1 MEALRDQR
9 GLPRLDDLTR
19 DVRHALRSLRHT
31 PVFTAGALLTL
42 ALGIGVN
49 TAIFSIVNRVLLQ
62 PLGYRQPEQLIYL
75 TTQIAQL
82 GDGELPVSPPEY
94 MEFREMN
101 RSFSTVGAYTIGE
114 VNLTGDDRPRRVR
127 SAFVDAHLLNA
138 LGINAAEGRVFTEG
152 ETAPAPQPP
161 SVTILSYELWQAAFG
176 GQSII
181 GRTVEVDGLRH
192 EVIGIMPPGA
202 DVMDNR
208 AEIWLPLG
216 LTPIDR
222 LRRAAH
228 SLSVIGRLDDGA
240 TVQSAR
246 RELDAL
252 IENWSKRVG
261 VEPGPG
267 TAGHV
272 FAPVTGERGH
282 ILRMKP
288 VQDEVVGNS
297 RRSIWAL
304 QAAVALVLLIAFAN
318 LANLFLARAEAR
330 RHEFAVRK
338 PLGASRGRLLRQLM
352 TEGLLLSLAGGALGL
367 MLARVGV

>member
-1 MEALRDQR
+1 M
-9 GLPRLDDLTR
+9 
-19 DVRHALRSLRHT
+19 
-31 PVFTAGALLTL
+31 
-42 ALGIGVN
+42 
-49 TAIFSIVNRVLLQ
+49 
-62 PLGYRQPEQLIYL
+62 
-75 TTQIAQL
+75 
-82 GDGELPVSPPEY
+82 
-94 MEFREMN
+94 
-101 RSFSTVGAYTIGE
+101 
-114 VNLTGDDRPRRVR
+114 
-127 SAFVDAHLLNA
+127 
-138 LGINAAEGRVFTEG
+138 
-152 ETAPAPQPP
+152 
-161 SVTILSYELWQAAFG
+161 
-176 GQSII
+176 
-181 GRTVEVDGLRH
+181 EVDGRPH

-228 SLSVIGRLDDGA
+228 SHSVIGRLDDGA

-272 FAPVTGERGH
+272 FAPVTREGGH

-288 VQDEVVGNS
+288 VQDEVVGSS

-304 QAAVALVLLIAFAN
+304 QAAVAVVLLIAFAN

-330 RHEFAVRK
+330 HHEFAVRK
-338 PLGASRGRLLRQLM
+338 ALGASRGRLLRQLM
-352 TEGLLLSLAGGALGL
+352 TEGLLMSLAGGVPWA
-367 MLARVGV
+367 